1 MNVERIPTSREELER
16 RIQEYPPGYL
26 SIKIIK
32 GKERYYHQWYEG
44 GRLHTKYVRAEDYP
58 ALRDRIEE
66 RKALQRRLMD
76 LKNTLF
82 DEPFRTDVVWGSQ
95 LREMSDL
102 SEGTERRD
110 CFGRLRDYL
119 GRRDAMVCVLYGLRR
134 TGKTMMIY
142 QALADMT
149 DDELERTAYI
159 TVGTGNTMSDLRIDM
174 NRLNSQGFDTFFVD
188 EVTRLKD
195 FVGFSYF
202 FSDIM
207 AARGARVVLTGT
219 DSLSFRIAE
228 RQDMYG
234 RTVMIHTTHIP
245 YREHSRLL
253 GIDDIDDYIRYG
265 GIFRGGELE
274 IENPDAFRDLMAFG
288 TRQDVDDYIGLAIA
302 GNIENTLEHT
312 DSSRFGPLYQAHR
325 EGRFR
330 DVINRL
336 VEDINHRFLLS
347 VLNEEFRSRDLENLE
362 RNLLQRRGLDDGTL
376 DMVDWSAVLE
386 RLKAILDIRDRE
398 DDRLDDAFVGKLRE
412 YLRDMDLFVDMPA
425 VSEDPSEDLSGHT
438 LCLQPGLRYFHAV
451 AMIRALEDD
460 ESMAVLPVEVRD
472 VVSGVARDTVAGH
485 ILEEAVLYDTMEAVT
500 GRLEVFKLFL
510 NDGEVDMVVR
520 DRDALTCVLVEVKHS
535 DRRYGTQTRH
545 LRNARITSYVED
557 RFGRVVGRYVL
568 YRGEDAE
575 EGCVKYL
582 NVEEYLRNLPESA
595 HRFFRPRCHRS
606 GLTYGMYEMSNTR

>member
-16 RIQEYPPGYL
+16 RIQEYPLGYL

-82 DEPFRTDVVWGSQ
+82 DEPFHTDVVWGSQ

-102 SEGTERRD
+102 SEGTERRE

-274 IENPDAFRDLMAFG
+274 IEDPDASRDLMAFG
-288 TRQDVDDYIGLAIA
+288 TRQDVDDYIGLAVA

-386 RLKAILDIRDRE
+386 RLKATLDIRYRD

-472 VVSGVARDTVAGH
+472 VVSEVARVTVAGH
-485 ILEEAVLYDTMEAVT
+485 ILEEAVLYDTMEAAS

-545 LRNARITSYVED
+545 LRNSRITSYVES

-582 NVEEYLRNLPESA
+582 NVEEYLRNLPGSA
-595 HRFFRPRCHRS
+595 HLLFRPRCHRS

>member
-1 MNVERIPTSREELER
+1 MDFRDLDDPDARMEELSR
-16 RIQEYPPGYL
+16 RIAELP
-26 SIKIIK
+26 K
-32 GKERYYHQWYEG
+32 GTISVKTINGKKRYYHQWYEG

-102 SEGTERRD
+102 SEGTERRE

-142 QALADMT
+142 QALADMS

-253 GIDDIDDYIRYG
+253 GIDDIDDYIRHG
-265 GIFRGGELE
+265 GIFRGGEME
-274 IENPDAFRDLMAFG
+274 IENPDTFRDLTAFG
-288 TRQDVDDYIGLAIA
+288 TRQDVDDYIGLAVA

-376 DMVDWSAVLE
+376 DMVDWSAALE
-386 RLKAILDIRDRE
+386 RLKAIPDIRDRE
-398 DDRLDDAFVGKLRE
+398 DDRLDDVFVGKLRE

-485 ILEEAVLYDTMEAVT
+485 ILEEVVLYDTMEAVS
-500 GRLEVFKLFL
+500 GGLEVFKLFL

-545 LRNARITSYVED
+545 LRNARIASYVEG

-575 EGCVKYL
+575 EGCVTYL

-595 HRFFRPRCHRS
+595 HRLLRS
-606 GLTYGMYEMSNTR
+606 

>member
-102 SEGTERRD
+102 SEGTERRE

-288 TRQDVDDYIGLAIA
+288 TRQDVDDYIGLAVA

-386 RLKAILDIRDRE
+386 RLKATLDIRDRD

-472 VVSGVARDTVAGH
+472 VVSEVARVTVAGH
-485 ILEEAVLYDTMEAVT
+485 ILEEAVLYDTMEAVS

-545 LRNARITSYVED
+545 LRNARITSYVES

-582 NVEEYLRNLPESA
+582 NVEEYLGNLPGSA
-595 HRFFRPRCHRS
+595 HRLFRPRCHRS
-606 GLTYGMYEMSNTR
+606 GIG

>member
-102 SEGTERRD
+102 PEGTERRE

-274 IENPDAFRDLMAFG
+274 IEDPDASRDLMAFG
-288 TRQDVDDYIGLAIA
+288 TRQDVDDYIGLAVA

-386 RLKAILDIRDRE
+386 RLKATLDIRDRD

-472 VVSGVARDTVAGH
+472 VVSEVARVTVAGH
-485 ILEEAVLYDTMEAVT
+485 ILEEAVLYDTMEAAS

-545 LRNARITSYVED
+545 LRNARITSYVES

-582 NVEEYLRNLPESA
+582 NVEEYLGNLPGSA
-595 HRFFRPRCHRS
+595 HRLFRPRCHRS
-606 GLTYGMYEMSNTR
+606 GIG

>member
-102 SEGTERRD
+102 SEGTERRE

-188 EVTRLKD
+188 EVTRLKV

-274 IENPDAFRDLMAFG
+274 IEDPDASRDLMAFG
-288 TRQDVDDYIGLAIA
+288 TRQDVDDYIGLAVA

-386 RLKAILDIRDRE
+386 RLKATLDIRDRD

-472 VVSGVARDTVAGH
+472 VVSEVARVTVAGH
-485 ILEEAVLYDTMEAVT
+485 ILEEAVLYDTMEAAS

-545 LRNARITSYVED
+545 LRNARITSYVES

-582 NVEEYLRNLPESA
+582 NVEEYLGNLPGSA
-595 HRFFRPRCHRS
+595 HRLFRPRCHRS
-606 GLTYGMYEMSNTR
+606 GIG

>member
-102 SEGTERRD
+102 SEGTERRE

-188 EVTRLKD
+188 EVTRLKV

-274 IENPDAFRDLMAFG
+274 IEDPDASRDLMAFG
-288 TRQDVDDYIGLAIA
+288 TRQDVDDYIGLAVA

-386 RLKAILDIRDRE
+386 RLKATLDIRDRD

-472 VVSGVARDTVAGH
+472 VVSEVARVTVAGH
-485 ILEEAVLYDTMEAVT
+485 ILEEAVLYDTMEAAS

-545 LRNARITSYVED
+545 LRNARITSYVES

-568 YRGEDAE
+568 YRGEDVE

-582 NVEEYLRNLPESA
+582 NVEEYLGNLPGSA
-595 HRFFRPRCHRS
+595 HRLFRPRCHRS
-606 GLTYGMYEMSNTR
+606 GIG